1 MDSHVSQVVS
11 YALSS
16 LVFNHFA
23 AVRSRYGGNVN
34 QFEQVDEFAYANAF
48 SEGTAL
54 KDTAKQILVDLDLD
68 GPHFVSGNLQCDHL
82 TVMRQKGVGVTRLS
96 NFPGEGKVVVEDQVA
111 NAANTLTRIHI
122 RDGFEQN
129 YWSAKLWG
137 LGVEVTALS
146 TLFWI
151 LSNAGWPFRSRGI
164 GALQPVAV
172 HVVANA

>member
-1 MDSHVSQVVS
+1 
-11 YALSS
+11 
-16 LVFNHFA
+16 
-23 AVRSRYGGNVN
+23 
-34 QFEQVDEFAYANAF
+34 
-48 SEGTAL
+48 
-54 KDTAKQILVDLDLD
+54 
-68 GPHFVSGNLQCDHL
+68 
-82 TVMRQKGVGVTRLS
+82 MRQKGVGVTRLS